1 MQLQGAP
8 WSSKDPQGAST
19 KVPEHIWILAWI
31 YRDHLSK
38 PAKSKQHIML
48 PKNSDLHISYEK
60 NIGMMI
66 MMIIMMMMMMID
78 FLGGIG
84 GGGSIY
90 IYTEYSNI
98 MSCHVILCHSMLSY
112 VTSTTVQQ
120 NVLCHEELSA
130 EAGSRSLA
138 RRRKTM
144 QWDMW
149 GTNMQII
156 MSMYIYNYIYII
168 NLDVNK

>member
-1 MQLQGAP
+1 
-8 WSSKDPQGAST
+8 
-19 KVPEHIWILAWI
+19 
-31 YRDHLSK
+31 
-38 PAKSKQHIML
+38 
-48 PKNSDLHISYEK
+48 
-60 NIGMMI
+60 
-66 MMIIMMMMMMID
+66 
-78 FLGGIG
+78 
-84 GGGSIY
+84 
-90 IYTEYSNI
+90 

-112 VTSTTVQQ
+112 VTNTTVQQ

-156 MSMYIYNYIYII
+156 MSMYIYITICIYHKSRCKWITIYTRCKWIIIYINYVCI
-168 NLDVNK
+168 LYPNDLTCAGTFFWKASLMIWICLFLWFRYDTSVKVLEDLCCVGRYPEGDALTLNAPWHADDYN